1 MMPPKYL
8 QDLLEMYDKN
18 LTMFVGDVP
27 VLFFTTT
34 IVREEEEPTKAPK
47 DNILQCSAG

>member
-8 QDLLEMYDKN
+8 QDLLE
-18 LTMFVGDVP
+18 TMFVGDVP

-34 IVREEEEPTKAPK
+34 IVREDEKPTKAPK